1 VALLIATQFH
11 YEYEGDE
18 QIPLKSLPTQLKSTV
33 NQLRGKKH
41 TQYDKQKLVNE
52 SDDENDEPS
61 VHVNPLA
68 DDPIES
74 SAFSQETTCQ
84 KYKRLIKL
92 CRLKHMVFIYM
103 VVCMGVGGGL
113 VFTFLFWHLQ
123 DLVNIF
129 VILMLIY

>member
-1 VALLIATQFH
+1 MTVALIIATQFH

-33 NQLRGKKH
+33 NQLRGKKNS
-41 TQYDKQKLVNE
+41 QYDKRKLVNE

-61 VHVNPLA
+61 VHVNPLN
-68 DDPIES
+68 DDSNTYSEKIGK
-74 SAFSQETTCQ
+74 ETTCQ
-84 KYKRLIKL
+84 KYKRFIHL
-92 CRLKHMVFIYM
+92 CRLKHMVFLYM

-123 DLVNIF
+123 DLVTIIF
-129 VILMLIY
+129 FIK